1 MLDTKMPRHISATE
15 ARQHLGAL
23 LDHVA
28 RTGAEYVIERAGK
41 PAAAIIPI
49 QVHYQHIVEPNAAF
63 DRVEELRQCLTQ
75 SATVEEIEEAIAD
88 ASESVRQPHK

>member
-1 MLDTKMPRHISATE
+1 MPRHISATE

-23 LDHVA
+23 LDDVA
-28 RTGAEYVIERAGK
+28 RTGADYVGERAGK

-49 QVHYQHIVEPNAAF
+49 HVYAQHIAERNAAF

-75 SATVEEIEEAIAD
+75 SAAVEEMEEAIAD
-88 ASESVRQPHK
+88 ASESIRQRRN